1 MLGWKGRASIS
12 SNRVNQSYKLWP
24 RMRERWASC
33 AGANDLC
40 NLWKNM
46 LLKNR
51 AFFSNELN
59 VIGHLR
65 MAYFSTPTQIWY
77 QIIFKRNIYWTTTQG
92 ADFFLLWMRERKD
105 RLKFNSTWK
114 KNFLGTILRFL
125 KYEVSGANGVCI
137 WLLCIDFSLT

>member
-33 AGANDLC
+33 ARANDLC

-59 VIGHLR
+59 VIGHSR
-65 MAYFSTPTQIWY
+65 MAYFSAPTQIWY

-92 ADFFLLWMRERKD
+92 ADFFYYEWGRGKIVLNLIQPEKKTSWEQFSDFLIM
-105 RLKFNSTWK
+105 KFLVQMGSA
-114 KNFLGTILRFL
+114 FDSYVLIFH
-125 KYEVSGANGVCI
+125 
-137 WLLCIDFSLT
+137 